1 MNMIYRTIFILW
13 FAITP
18 AITFAQNAKE
28 IRLNQSNIKE
38 IISLMTLEEKASF
51 VVGTGMHR
59 EGDEAAPVIGDSE
72 GDIEG
77 ASGYTFGI
85 PRLGIRRTVL
95 ADGPAG
101 IRINPTRKDDTKTYY
116 ATAWPIGALLA
127 SSWDTTLIKK
137 VGAAFGNEIKE
148 YGVDVILGPGMNI
161 QRDPLNGRN
170 FEYYSE
176 DPFLTGHIAA
186 AMVNGIQSNGV
197 GTSLKHFAV
206 NNQETARNRIDAIVS
221 ERALREIYL
230 KGFEIAIKN
239 SQPWSVMSAYNK
251 VNGIYASEN
260 YDLLTTI
267 LRKEWGFNG
276 FVVTDWYAGK
286 DGVAQLKAGNDLI
299 EPGGKHYVTRIL
311 KALETGALD
320 EKEIDRNIEAILNV
334 LVHSP
339 SINNYKNSNSPDLLA
354 HAKIVR
360 EAAAESMVLL
370 KNESVLPFSKTKNI
384 ALFGTTSYN
393 TIIGG
398 SGSGDVYEKYSISI
412 AEGLGD
418 FGYSIYSNIKN
429 LYNNHIEKDRID
441 FPVELKP
448 GLGAPRMTPELDI
461 PMALIEKSAK
471 ESDIAIFTIGRNA
484 GEGEDRKIEN
494 DFNLSELEK
503 NQIKQIS
510 DAFHA
515 QGKKIVVL
523 INTGGVIET
532 SSWKNYADAILLAWQ
547 PGQEA
552 GNSVADILVGK
563 VNPSGKL
570 TATFPEKYEDFPT
583 VKNFPGLP
591 IERPTEVTYEE
602 DIYVGYRYFNSFN
615 VKASYPFGYGL
626 SYTSFDYSDLKLNT
640 QIFKNSIK
648 VSVTIKN
655 TGKVEGKEVVQLYLS
670 APSNKLEKPNEELKG
685 FAKTKLLKPG
695 ESQTIT
701 MVLTAKELASFNTS
715 RTEWVADAGEYK
727 VKIGSSCEKIEQST
741 AFSLEKEIV
750 VEKVNKVS
758 VPQAPINSLTLN

>member
-1 MNMIYRTIFILW
+1 MPIV
-13 FAITP
+13 
-18 AITFAQNAKE
+18 TFAQNTKE

-38 IISLMTLEEKASF
+38 IISLMTLEEKAGF

-59 EGDEAAPVIGDSE
+59 EGDEPAPVIGDSE

-77 ASGYTFGI
+77 ASGYTIAI

-101 IRINPTRKDDTKTYY
+101 IRINPARNDDTKTYY
-116 ATAWPIGALLA
+116 ATAWPVGTLLA

-137 VGAAFGNEIKE
+137 VGIAFGNEVKE
-148 YGVDVILGPGMNI
+148 YGVDIILAPGMNI

-186 AMVNGIQSNGV
+186 AMVKGIQSNGV

-230 KGFEIAIKN
+230 KGFEIAVKN
-239 SQPWSVMSAYNK
+239 SHPWSVMSAYNK
-251 VNGIYASEN
+251 INGIYASEN

-299 EPGGKHYVTRIL
+299 EPGGKSYVTKIL
-311 KALETGALD
+311 NALETGALD

-334 LVHSP
+334 LVHAP
-339 SINNYKNSNSPDLLA
+339 SMNNYKNSDMPDLSA

-360 EAAAESMVLL
+360 EAAAEGMILL
-370 KNESVLPFSKTKNI
+370 KNESVLPFSKIKNI

-398 SGSGDVYEKYSISI
+398 SGSGDVYEKYSVSI
-412 AEGLGD
+412 AEGLSNS
-418 FGYSIYSNIKN
+418 GYSIHSNIKN
-429 LYNNHIEKDRID
+429 LYDNHIKKDRID

-448 GLGAPRMTPELDI
+448 GLGTPRMIPELGI
-461 PMALIEKSAK
+461 PMNLMEQSAK

-510 DAFHA
+510 KVFRA
-515 QGKKIVVL
+515 QGKKLVVL
-523 INTGGVIET
+523 INAGGVIET
-532 SSWKNYADAILLAWQ
+532 SSWKNHADAILLAWQ

-552 GNSVADILVGK
+552 GNSIADVLVGK

-570 TATFPEKYEDFPT
+570 TTTFPEKYEDLPT
-583 VKNFPGLP
+583 AKNFPGLP
-591 IERPTEVTYEE
+591 VERPVSVTYEE

-615 VKASYPFGYGL
+615 VKTSYPFGYGL

-640 QIFKNSIK
+640 QTFENSIK
-648 VSVTIKN
+648 VSITIKN

-670 APSNKLEKPNEELKG
+670 APKDKLDKPGEELKS

-701 MVLTAKELASFNTS
+701 MTLTAKELASFNTS
-715 RTEWVADAGEYK
+715 RTEWVADAGEYT
-727 VKIGSSCEKIEQST
+727 VKIGSSCEKIEQSKT
-741 AFSLEKEIV
+741 FHLDKEIV
-750 VEKVNKVS
+750 VEKVNKALTPQVS
-758 VPQAPINSLTLN
+758 INSAFK